1 MKRLPRTTMQLFVLS
16 LAIVLVMSA
25 CAAPP
30 PPVAAPS
37 GEASGPAA
45 EAVSTAPPAHNLTEG
60 CIEGFDPD
68 VDYFPEKVS
77 VAFASGF
84 QVEYHNSYKVVTVT
98 SPWQGAEES
107 FRYILV
113 QCGAPVPEGVEGAV
127 IQVPVES
134 VVALSTTYL
143 PALESLGLLD
153 RLVGMDSYLWT
164 TNEAVR
170 ARIDAG
176 EIAEVGSGSTINVEQ
191 VLDLDPGL
199 VLAYGIGIPDY
210 DAHPVLLDAGIP
222 TALDGDFVEQDPLGR
237 TEWMK
242 FIALFFNKEAEAQA
256 QFDQIVNEYQRVAAL
271 AAGVAEKPTVLVG
284 SVYNGTWYVAGGQS
298 YTAKLLADAGSS
310 YLWADDESVGSLPLD
325 FEAVFE
331 KAHDA
336 EFWVNPDNAFWFT
349 IEDVLASD
357 ERYGDFAP
365 VQNGR
370 LYNNN
375 AIVNENGGNAF
386 YESGAAHPEVVLKD
400 LVKIFHPDLL
410 PEHELVYYQQVK

>member
-1 MKRLPRTTMQLFVLS
+1 MKRLPRTTMQLLVLS
-16 LAIVLVMSA
+16 LAIALVMSA

-30 PPVAAPS
+30 PPVAAPA

-45 EAVSTAPPAHNLTEG
+45 EAVPAAPPVHNLTDG
-60 CIEGFDPD
+60 CIESFDPN

-77 VAFASGF
+77 VTFASGF
-84 QVEYHNSYKVVTVT
+84 QVAYHNSYKVVTVT

-113 QCGAPVPEGVEGAV
+113 QCGAPAPEGVDGAV
-127 IQVPVES
+127 IQVPVDT
-134 VVALSTTYL
+134 VVALSTTYI

-153 RLVGMDSYLWT
+153 KLVGMDSYLWT

-222 TALDGDFVEQDPLGR
+222 TALDGDFVEQNPLGR

-271 AAGVAEKPTVLVG
+271 AADVAEKPTVLVG
-284 SVYNGTWYVAGGQS
+284 SVYNGTWYVAGGKS
-298 YTAKLLADAGSS
+298 YTAKLLADAGSA

-386 YESGAAHPEVVLKD
+386 YESGAAHPEVILKD

-410 PEHELVYYQQVK
+410 PDHELVYYRQVK